1 LKAIHPRCCTPSA
14 TIAGSRSAVA
24 GAVEEETL
32 PTPKRADDDGEKK
45 SFWMLTPCGDG
56 GTDNFAPSGAEFLLT
71 RLRGSV
77 IFVSVALGF
86 ASMCKRGRERLTA
99 DADLISLSRSGRN

>member
-1 LKAIHPRCCTPSA
+1 MRPRCRTSSA
-14 TIAGSRSAVA
+14 AIPRGCSAVA

-77 IFVSVALGF
+77 IFVSVASGF
-86 ASMCKRGRERLTA
+86 APMCKRGRERSTA
-99 DADLISLSRSGRN
+99 DADRISLSRSGRN

>member
-1 LKAIHPRCCTPSA
+1 MRPRCRTSSA
-14 TIAGSRSAVA
+14 AIPQGCSAVA
-24 GAVEEETL
+24 GAVDEEAL
-32 PTPKRADDDGEKK
+32 PTPRRAAADGEKK

-71 RLRGSV
+71 RLRRSV
-77 IFVSVALGF
+77 IFVSVASGF
-86 ASMCKRGRERLTA
+86 APMCKRGRERSTA